1 MIEKDYCITFIPI
14 LESES
19 GQPDVLN
26 CQQVFLKLSES
37 KANSLQKMFEADNN
51 LGFIIKIEELIL
63 N

>member
-14 LESES
+14 LES

-26 CQQVFLKLSES
+26 CQQLFLKLSES
-37 KANSLQKMFEADNN
+37 KAASLQKIFATDKNF
-51 LGFIIKIEELIL
+51 GFIATIEEFIL

>member
-1 MIEKDYCITFIPI
+1 MIEKDYCITFISI
-14 LESES
+14 LES

-26 CQQVFLKLSES
+26 CQQVFLKLSEK

>member
-14 LESES
+14 LES

-37 KANSLQKMFEADNN
+37 KANSLQKMLEADNN

>member
-14 LESES
+14 LES
-19 GQPDVLN
+19 GQLDILN
-26 CQQVFLKLSES
+26 CQQLFLKLSES

>member
-14 LESES
+14 LES

-26 CQQVFLKLSES
+26 CQQVILKLSE
-37 KANSLQKMFEADNN
+37 KKEESLQKMFATDKNF
-51 LGFIIKIEELIL
+51 GFIATIEEFIL

>member
-14 LESES
+14 LES
-19 GQPDVLN
+19 GQPDILN

-37 KANSLQKMFEADNN
+37 KAESLQKIFSTDKN
-51 LGFIIKIEELIL
+51 LGFITTIEEFIL

>member
-1 MIEKDYCITFIPI
+1 MIEKNYCITFTPI
-14 LESES
+14 LES

-37 KANSLQKMFEADNN
+37 KAESLQKIFSTDKNFS
-51 LGFIIKIEELIL
+51 FIATIEEFIL

>member
-14 LESES
+14 LES

-37 KANSLQKMFEADNN
+37 EAESLQKMFEADNN

>member
-14 LESES
+14 LES

-37 KANSLQKMFEADNN
+37 KANSLQKMFEVDNN

>member
-14 LESES
+14 LES

-37 KANSLQKMFEADNN
+37 KAESLQKMFATDKNFC
-51 LGFIIKIEELIL
+51 FIATIEEFIL

>member
-14 LESES
+14 LES
-19 GQPDVLN
+19 GQPDIPN

-37 KANSLQKMFEADNN
+37 KAESLQKIFSTDKNF
-51 LGFIIKIEELIL
+51 GFISTIEEFIL

>member
-14 LESES
+14 LES

-51 LGFIIKIEELIL
+51 LGFIIKIEKLIL

>member
-14 LESES
+14 LES
-19 GQPDVLN
+19 GQPDILN

-37 KANSLQKMFEADNN
+37 KAENLQKIFSTDKNF
-51 LGFIIKIEELIL
+51 GFIATIEDFIL

>member
-14 LESES
+14 LES

-37 KANSLQKMFEADNN
+37 KAESLQKIFSTDKNF
-51 LGFIIKIEELIL
+51 GFISTIEEFIL

>member
-14 LESES
+14 LES

-37 KANSLQKMFEADNN
+37 KANSLQKMFEVDNK

>member
-14 LESES
+14 LES
-19 GQPDVLN
+19 GRPNVLN

>member
-14 LESES
+14 LES

>member
-1 MIEKDYCITFIPI
+1 MIEKDYCITFTPI
-14 LESES
+14 LES

-51 LGFIIKIEELIL
+51 LGFIIKIAELIL

>member
-14 LESES
+14 LES
-19 GQPDVLN
+19 GQPDILN